1 MKNSMELLDQALDLA
16 QEEYAHLQ
24 AGELD
29 LVQQKARIRS
39 QLVSQAADRKNAPDL
54 EEFKAKLEQ
63 LYNLQ
68 GRLTKDA
75 RELRDSIKTELTRA
89 KAETTR
95 MSGYGKASKYVPLL
109 RSRFSKRG

>member
-1 MKNSMELLDQALDLA
+1 MKNCMELLDQAIDLA
-16 QEEYAHLQ
+16 QEEQTHLQ

-29 LVQQKARIRS
+29 LLQQKARIRS
-39 QLVSQAADRKNAPDL
+39 GLISQAVDIRDTLDL
-54 EEFKAKLEQ
+54 EVFKAKLEQ
-63 LYNLQ
+63 LYSLQ

-75 RELRDSIKTELTRA
+75 RVLRDSLKTELTRV
-89 KAETTR
+89 KAEGAR